1 MTRGD
6 SEDER
11 SRTRETERKQS
22 SRSRSASSAVS
33 GTSSSEQSP
42 LPPPRRTKQKKR
54 YKSDDEYSDEYET
67 RSSKKYRTESRSFVI
82 KKKSVPAMVKEQMS
96 DKHKRSGAGIIN
108 LLARVDF
115 EIVKAYGFTAEGT
128 KIADK
133 IWSFEIYHG
142 GKLKKNKLVNKL
154 EIPPKP
160 WFVVGREYDNDVI
173 VMEKR
178 SKISISRR
186 HCVVAFKEDGRPVL
200 FDLNSTHGTFVNDMS
215 GQKLK
220 NDGRIKPGVMVPV
233 NPGYRIMFGRCG
245 YQYSLV
251 YDGWEVD
258 ESERLRNELRARA
271 DSARRGG
278 RGRGRGG
285 SFRTLAQIHREATKM
300 KRMTEDQKKNF
311 GVMLKADTTAIPSLS
326 RD

>member
-1 MTRGD
+1 MRSGE

-11 SRTRETERKQS
+11 SPTRESERKQS
-22 SRSRSASSAVS
+22 SVSRSASSAVS

-54 YKSDDEYSDEYET
+54 YISDDEYSDDYET
-67 RSSKKYRTESRSFVI
+67 RSSKKYRTEMGGST
-82 KKKSVPAMVKEQMS
+82 KKKRLVPAMVKEQMS

-108 LLARVDF
+108 LLAKVDF

-128 KIADK
+128 KVSDK

-142 GKLKKNKLVNKL
+142 GKLNKNKLVNKL

-178 SKISISRR
+178 NKISISRR
-186 HCVVAFKEDGRPVL
+186 HCIVAFKEDGRPVL

-215 GQKLK
+215 GQRLK

-233 NPGYRIMFGRCG
+233 HPGHRIMFGRCG

-251 YDGWEVD
+251 YDGWKVD
-258 ESERLRNELRARA
+258 EAERLRNELQARA
-271 DSARRGG
+271 ESARRGG

-285 SFRTLAQIHREATKM
+285 SFRTLAQIHQEASKM
-300 KRMTEDQKKNF
+300 KRMAEDQKKNF

-326 RD
+326 

>member
-11 SRTRETERKQS
+11 SRTRESDRKRS
-22 SRSRSASSAVS
+22 SHSRSASSAAS
-33 GTSSSEQSP
+33 ATSSSDQSP
-42 LPPPRRTKQKKR
+42 SPPPRKKQKKR
-54 YKSDDEYSDEYET
+54 YQSDDDSDEYET
-67 RSSKKYRTESRSFVI
+67 RSSKKYRTESRGSM
-82 KKKSVPAMVKEQMS
+82 KKRLVPAMVKEQMS

-108 LLARVDF
+108 LLAKVDF

-128 KIADK
+128 KVSDK

-142 GKLKKNKLVNKL
+142 GKLNKNKLVNKL

-178 SKISISRR
+178 NKISISRR
-186 HCVVAFKEDGRPVL
+186 HCIVAFKEDGRPVL

-233 NPGYRIMFGRCG
+233 HPGHRIMFGRCG

-251 YDGWEVD
+251 YDGWKVD
-258 ESERLRNELRARA
+258 EAERLRNELQARA
-271 DSARRGG
+271 ESARRGG

-285 SFRTLAQIHREATKM
+285 SFRTLAQIHQEASKM
-300 KRMTEDQKKNF
+300 KRMAEDQKKNF

-326 RD
+326 

>member
-11 SRTRETERKQS
+11 PRTTDSDRKRS

-33 GTSSSEQSP
+33 ATSSSEQSP

-54 YKSDDEYSDEYET
+54 YKSDDDDDSEEYET
-67 RSSKKYRTESRSFVI
+67 RSSKKYRTESRSYSS
-82 KKKSVPAMVKEQMS
+82 KKRLVPSMVKEQMS

-108 LLARVDF
+108 LLARVDL
-115 EIVKAYGFTAEGT
+115 EIVEAYGFKAEGF
-128 KIADK
+128 KIPDK

-142 GKLKKNKLVNKL
+142 GKLNKNKVVNKL

-160 WFVVGREYDNDVI
+160 WFLVGREYDNDVI

-178 SKISISRR
+178 NKISISRR
-186 HCVVAFKEDGRPVL
+186 HCIVAFKENGRPVL

-220 NDGRIKPGVMVPV
+220 NDGRIKPGVVVPV
-233 NPGYRIMFGRCG
+233 YPGNRIMFGRCG

-251 YDGWEVD
+251 YDGWKVD
-258 ESERLRNELRARA
+258 EAERLRNELRARA

-285 SFRTLAQIHREATKM
+285 SFRTLAQIHREASKM
-300 KRMTEDQKKNF
+300 KRMAEDQKKNF

-326 RD
+326 

>member
-11 SRTRETERKQS
+11 PRTRDSDRKRS
-22 SRSRSASSAVS
+22 SHSRSASSAAS
-33 GTSSSEQSP
+33 ATSSSDQSP
-42 LPPPRRTKQKKR
+42 SPPPRKKQKKR
-54 YKSDDEYSDEYET
+54 YQSDDDDSDEYET
-67 RSSKKYRTESRSFVI
+67 RSSKKYRTDPRGSM
-82 KKKSVPAMVKEQMS
+82 KKRLVPAMVKEQMS

-108 LLARVDF
+108 LLARIDLEV
-115 EIVKAYGFTAEGT
+115 VKAYGFSAEGT
-128 KIADK
+128 KIPDK

-142 GKLKKNKLVNKL
+142 GKLHKNKVVNKL

-186 HCVVAFKEDGRPVL
+186 HCVVSFNEDGRPVL

-233 NPGYRIMFGRCG
+233 HPGNRIMFGRCG

-251 YDGWEVD
+251 YDGWKVD
-258 ESERLRNELRARA
+258 EAERLRNELRARA

-285 SFRTLAQIHREATKM
+285 SFRTLAQIHREASKM
-300 KRMTEDQKKNF
+300 KEMAEDQKKNF

-326 RD
+326 

>member
-11 SRTRETERKQS
+11 SRTRESDRKRS
-22 SRSRSASSAVS
+22 SHSRSASSAAS
-33 GTSSSEQSP
+33 ATSSSDQSP
-42 LPPPRRTKQKKR
+42 SPPPRKKQKKR
-54 YKSDDEYSDEYET
+54 YQSDNDDSDEYET
-67 RSSKKYRTESRSFVI
+67 RSSKKHRTESRGSM
-82 KKKSVPAMVKEQMS
+82 KKRLVPAMVKEQMS

-108 LLARVDF
+108 LLARIDLEV
-115 EIVKAYGFTAEGT
+115 VKAYGFSAEGT
-128 KIADK
+128 KVPDK

-142 GKLKKNKLVNKL
+142 GKLHKNKVVNKL

-186 HCVVAFKEDGRPVL
+186 HCVVSFKEDGRPVL

-233 NPGYRIMFGRCG
+233 HPGNRIMFGRCG

-251 YDGWEVD
+251 YDGWKVD
-258 ESERLRNELRARA
+258 EAERLRNELRARA

-285 SFRTLAQIHREATKM
+285 SFRTLAQIHREASKM
-300 KRMTEDQKKNF
+300 KAMAEDQKKNF

-326 RD
+326 